1 MWRNPKFPGDLVT
14 FTEEMLNGKL
24 QCLRNPKLRFGCD
37 FLQNP
42 ANLTEFVRWNKPKER
57 APLEMHFYG
66 IESRK
71 MLRKI

>member
-1 MWRNPKFPGDLVT
+1 MTKSEIPTDLVA
-14 FTEEMLNGKL
+14 FTEEILNGKF
-24 QCLRNPKLRFGCD
+24 QFLRNPKLRFGCD

-42 ANLTEFVRWNKPKER
+42 GNITEFVRWNKPKER

-66 IESRK
+66 IESSK